1 MALFRCKMCGGDLEV
16 SATDTICTCEYCGTE
31 QTVPKLDTE
40 KKANL
45 YDRANHFRR
54 NNEFDRAMGIYE
66 QILTEDSSDA
76 EAYWSLVLCRYGIE
90 YVEDPTTHKR
100 VPTVHRTQHTSIFED
115 KDYLLAMEHADV
127 VQKQVYQQEA
137 TAIDEIQKRIL
148 SISSKEEPFD
158 VFICYKESDEQGN
171 RTQDSVLAY
180 DLYENLTR
188 EGLKVFYARVTLE
201 DKLGQEYEPY
211 IFSALNSSKVMV
223 VIGTTVEYFNAV
235 WVKNEWS
242 RYLKLISSGSKKTLI
257 PAYKGIDPYDL
268 PEEFSHLQAQDMSK
282 IGFMQ
287 DLVRGI
293 KKIIG
298 VDQVKN
304 VIKETVVVKQSN
316 GMDAESLLKRGNI
329 ELNDCEW
336 DNAFDFFERALDQ
349 EPECAEAYL
358 GELCVYNRVRNI
370 QELEQ
375 YYISKNQIT
384 SGIVYAACPVAEDRI
399 NACISQNCVGGYL
412 EKSQIADLFLFDR
425 TFTSYY
431 ENWISL
437 KNDQIQEFNN
447 DKLLSRVKNFG
458 NDELIAQIETMCNN
472 VLQDLDRKIEDARTS
487 DEQIIERIKEN
498 YENHLYTVEQSVL
511 QMHEEALSYLE
522 NDYQKAISDYEAF
535 LKEKKEDIAIAGLMK
550 AMQFFHGFSGYK
562 ECSEYENKC
571 ADEIEKLKS
580 RKKVKAR
587 INRHKSLIIVVCVVL
602 AVFMG
607 AKISAGIVKDNI
619 LNARLEGE
627 IEELKNCNNYE
638 IVHFGNY
645 KKNSEWIVLDK
656 QEDKVLLLSLF
667 IVEERNFSKDNY
679 RTNVWEKSDIRKWL
693 NKSYRDKAFTK
704 AERKMILKSHLTNSD
719 NQNDTNDYVF
729 LLSKD
734 EIDKYLDSE
743 EDRITYK
750 KSAVERYADNI
761 SELEGEDWWLRSKG
775 LSKQYISSI
784 TDIGLFN
791 DIGADPFLCEK
802 GIRPAI
808 WVDISDLD

>member
-602 AVFMG
+602 AVIMG
-607 AKISAGIVKDNI
+607 AKIMIAGVVNQIMRSTRLATVKSQLSQYGQYDIVDF
-619 LNARLEGE
+619 GE
-627 IEELKNCNNYE
+627 Y
-638 IVHFGNY
+638 
-645 KKNSEWIVLDK
+645 NSNTDWIILDK
-656 QEDKVLLLSLF
+656 QEDKALLLSLCV
-667 IVEERNFSKDNY
+667 IEEKSFSEKSSSD
-679 RTNVWEKSDIRKWL
+679 TWENSDIRKWL
-693 NKSYRDKAFTK
+693 NSSYMDKTFSK
-704 AERKMILKSHLTNSD
+704 AEKEMILKSHLINSD
-719 NQNDTNDYVF
+719 NENDTDDYVF
-729 LLSKD
+729 LLSED
-734 EIDKYLDSE
+734 EIYKYFELE
-743 EDRITYK
+743 EDRTTTDR
-750 KSAVERYADNI
+750 SSVENYLDHGFEPQMRY
-761 SELEGEDWWLRSKG
+761 WWLRSKG
-775 LSKQYISSI
+775 ESEGNIAFVTGTGKVDEMGTKPNERHIWV
-784 TDIGLFN
+784 
-791 DIGADPFLCEK
+791 
-802 GIRPAI
+802 RPAI
-808 WVDISDLD
+808 WVDISNLD